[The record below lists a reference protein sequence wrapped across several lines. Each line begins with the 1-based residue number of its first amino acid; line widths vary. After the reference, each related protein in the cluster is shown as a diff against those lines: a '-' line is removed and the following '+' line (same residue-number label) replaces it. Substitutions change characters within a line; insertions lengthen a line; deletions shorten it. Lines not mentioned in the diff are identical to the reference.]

1 MSANIHGAHRN
12 RAIDLTTRVAVV
24 SSALVILA
32 AAVLSFT
39 ALYDLFL
46 QIGLFAGWLAI
57 LFPLLFD
64 LAELAAAV
72 TVLNAKLQGEN
83 DRFAWGLVIGFTVAG
98 MLANIAHAA
107 HAWHIGRIDSAQFA
121 LAVVFTSLFPLSIAL
136 VTHLLKRTI
145 ERTISRA
152 GAVATLA
159 ELTRQADQAR
169 AALDQMSQR
178 RETLAGQIEQQ
189 QAALADLMSQQHGP
203 AGGSF
208 LGNVEEMNQARAE
221 QMAQRREQ
229 VLILADQG
237 MSQSDIAGEL
247 GVSVTTVKRDLKAL
261 NGRVT
266 R

>member
-1 MSANIHGAHRN
+1 MSIQS
-12 RAIDLTTRVAVV
+12 RAIDLTTKIAVV

-46 QIGLFAGWLAI
+46 QIGLFAGWLAA

-83 DRFAWGLVIGFTVAG
+83 DRFAWGLVIGFTLAG
-98 MLANIAHAA
+98 MSANIAHAG
-107 HAWHIGRIDSAQFA
+107 HAWHIGRIDSAQFG

-145 ERTISRA
+145 ERTITRA
-152 GAVATLA
+152 GVVATLA
-159 ELTRQADQAR
+159 DLHQQTVQTR
-169 AALDQMSQR
+169 AALDQMTER

-189 QAALADLMSQQHGP
+189 QAKVADLMTQQKQTT
-203 AGGSF
+203 GGSF
-208 LGNVEEMNQARAE
+208 LGNVQDMNQARAE
-221 QMAQRREQ
+221 QMAQRQEQ

-237 MSQSDIAGEL
+237 LTQPQIAHEL
-247 GVSVTTVKRDLKAL
+247 GVSVTTVKRDLKTL
-261 NGRVT
+261 NGRVN